1 MGVEVGV
8 DAGVIVGW
16 AVDVKAKG
24 EVGEGDDFLRGDGG
38 FSFGHFIFHGA

>member
-24 EVGEGDDFLRGDGG
+24 EVGEGDDCRVWGPSDSGTN
-38 FSFGHFIFHGA
+38 